1 MDVLVTGASGLI
13 GTALRPALVAAGH
26 RPIALMRRPIVGA
39 DEISWDPASGRL
51 DRASIEG
58 AGAAI
63 HLAGVGIGDKR
74 WTDDQKRVLRESRVQ
89 TTGLLA
95 RAIAAL
101 REPPP
106 ILVSASA
113 IGYYGDRGDE
123 ILTEKSGPGEGFLTE
138 LCEAWEAAT
147 APAEQAGTVVTHIRS
162 GIVLTPKGGALA
174 KLLPMFRFGVGGR
187 FGSGIQW
194 QSWISIDDEVAAILH
209 LLTTPLS
216 GPVNLTAP
224 NPVRNRE
231 LAATLGHVLH
241 RPAVLPVPK
250 FGPALLVG
258 SELADNLLFFS
269 QRVLPDRLKES
280 GFVFAHPC
288 LEGALESM
296 LNTRD

>member
-26 RPIALMRRPIVGA
+26 RPIALVRRPVAGA
-39 DEISWDPASGRL
+39 DEISWDPATGRL

-74 WTDDQKRVLRESRVQ
+74 WTEEQKRVLRESRVQ

-174 KLLPMFRFGVGGR
+174 KLLPIFRFGVGGR
-187 FGSGIQW
+187 FGSGSQW

-231 LAATLGHVLH
+231 LADHVGSCAPPARRAARAEVRPRAARRERARRQSAVLQPTGAP
-241 RPAVLPVPK
+241 RPARRIG
-250 FGPALLVG
+250 F
-258 SELADNLLFFS
+258 
-269 QRVLPDRLKES
+269 RVRPSLSR
-280 GFVFAHPC
+280 G
-288 LEGALESM
+288 GAGEHAQH
-296 LNTRD
+296 T